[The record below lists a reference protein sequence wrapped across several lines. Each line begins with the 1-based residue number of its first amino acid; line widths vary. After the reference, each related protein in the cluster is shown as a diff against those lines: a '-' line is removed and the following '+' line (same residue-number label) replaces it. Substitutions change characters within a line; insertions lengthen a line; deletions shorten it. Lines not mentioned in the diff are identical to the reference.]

1 MPNVSS
7 FGAQTDN
14 SVVQG
19 TVTDRAMVI
28 PDIPPQGLMSVG
40 PRVTPHFVKPS
51 LWSALTTY
59 HFFDAVH
66 DAAGASYVAIKPEV
80 PAGTELTNEGYWF
93 LWADPNSQF
102 ADLSE
107 LVKTFNGRITQNTA
121 DIAALK
127 PVSKTYGTIDEM
139 KGDMSL
145 KVGQIVRTDGFSTV
159 NDGGASAYAIEA
171 TGDNNGFTSFK
182 LANDLF
188 ANIAKK
194 NIYNAEELGFS
205 ETADCADVYE
215 ALETHFAKMPVIFFG
230 SKTYSFAHDFKITKQ
245 VNLHGYSGHSTAI
258 GTRFNV
264 TGSITI
270 EKVSGIGFNDILF
283 NFVDGKAIFDRVT
296 LTSVNNCEF
305 KSNSTA
311 MELRNLCA
319 YLNFTG
325 CSFTTTGTAD
335 CVILG
340 QIVETYLEYIYFHS
354 CNLEGRNSNNSTA
367 LHIIDAQHVYLNGCD
382 FAYWHK
388 AIQLSPSKLL
398 NNLYFSELSIANCE
412 NGIDA
417 DSTKTA
423 INIRKLE
430 GSITLKN
437 ATADSRA
444 LKCVGNNQ
452 GYVNIN
458 YCNLYIGTDAPT
470 QKNIELEYTT
480 GLLTLNGIWRL
491 KKSTVKA
498 YNIKTNS
505 IVEAYTVDFNNE
517 TQKDIIISENSPI
530 DYTPSAFVQLAPSA
544 SFNYQV
550 FNKYGGQ
557 LKITIATTN
566 AYTGHAVAMPIL

>member
-1 MPNVSS
+1 MPNVSN

-14 SVVQG
+14 AVVQG
-19 TVTDRAMVI
+19 TVTDRAMVV
-28 PDIPPQGLMSVG
+28 PDIPPSGLMSVG
-40 PRVTPHFVKPS
+40 PRITPHFVKPS

-80 PAGTELTNEGYWF
+80 PAGTELTDEGYWF
-93 LWADPNSQF
+93 LWADPNSQL
-102 ADLSE
+102 ADLNE

-139 KGDMSL
+139 KGDVSL
-145 KVGQIVRTDGFSTV
+145 KVGQVVHTDGFSTV
-159 NDGGASAYAIEA
+159 NDGGASAYVIEP

-205 ETADCADVYE
+205 ETANCADVYE
-215 ALETHFAKMPVIFFG
+215 ALEAHFAKMPVIFFG
-230 SKTYSFAHDFKITKQ
+230 SKTYSFTRDFKITKQ
-245 VNLHGYSGHSTAI
+245 VNIHGYSGHSTAL

-270 EKVSGIGFNDILF
+270 EKVSGARFSDILF
-283 NFVDGKAIFDRVT
+283 NFVDGKAVFNGVT
-296 LTSVNNCEF
+296 LTSVDNCEF
-305 KSNSTA
+305 RSNSTA

-319 YLNFTG
+319 YLNFTD
-325 CSFTTTGTAD
+325 CSFATTGTAD
-335 CVILG
+335 CVIIG

-354 CNLEGRNSNNSTA
+354 CNLEGRDSSNSTA

-382 FAYWHK
+382 IAYWHK
-388 AIQLSPSKLL
+388 AIQITPSKLL
-398 NNLYFSELSIANCE
+398 NNFYFSELSIANCE

-417 DSTKTA
+417 DSTQTT

-444 LKCVGNNQ
+444 LKCIGNSQ
-452 GYVNIN
+452 AYVNIN
-458 YCNLYIGTDAPT
+458 YCNLYIGSDAPT

-480 GLLTLNGIWRL
+480 GLLTLNGAWRL
-491 KKSTVKA
+491 KKSTVQT
-498 YNIKTNS
+498 YNIKTSS
-505 IVEAYTVDFNNE
+505 IVESYRVDFNNE

-530 DYTPSAFVQLAPSA
+530 DYIPSALVQLAPST

-550 FNKYGGQ
+550 FNTYGGQ

-566 AYTGHAVAMPIL
+566 AYNGHAIVMPIL